1 MKSLYL
7 LVVTCLLFVTT
18 TSAQRNYNDSYNRIG
33 LQGGLTIFDIK
44 TDNFNTN
51 SAEGF
56 KAGFTTRGAFYNNFD
71 LIYGLNFYD
80 LNINIK
86 ARETVASQERDV
98 EFGIFG
104 VQLNLLAS
112 YNIIGQHLSIEAGPA
127 LLINSKLTTN
137 EQYENYIIDGYT
149 TLTAKEIEDISKIN
163 GVAIV
168 GLTGGF
174 ENVRLWAQYQY
185 GFTNIL
191 NGLNDENLT
200 ETTEDFKGNLS
211 LLAVGVVFYL

>member
-1 MKSLYL
+1 MKSLYF

-18 TSAQRNYNDSYNRIG
+18 TSAQRNYNDSYSRIG
-33 LQGGLTIFDIK
+33 LQGGLTIFGIK

-56 KAGFTTRGAFYNNFD
+56 KAGLTTRGAFYNNFD

-80 LNINIK
+80 LNANIK

-112 YNIIGQHLSIEAGPA
+112 YNIIEQHLSIEAGPA

-163 GVAIV
+163 GPI
-168 GLTGGF
+168 GLPINAQTPSEIAVSIMAEIISSLRNQKDTLKELR
-174 ENVRLWAQYQY
+174 ENWNNR
-185 GFTNIL
+185 
-191 NGLNDENLT
+191 
-200 ETTEDFKGNLS
+200 
-211 LLAVGVVFYL
+211 